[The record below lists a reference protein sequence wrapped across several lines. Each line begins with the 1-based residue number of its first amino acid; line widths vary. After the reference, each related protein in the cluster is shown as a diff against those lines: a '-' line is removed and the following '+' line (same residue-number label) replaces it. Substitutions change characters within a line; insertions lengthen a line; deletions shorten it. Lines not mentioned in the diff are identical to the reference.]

1 MVNIIFSR
9 VFSGVLNKLSVFKL
23 SLITLS
29 LMYSANAFSMPSEL
43 YQGMVQYELQSGNHF
58 KALTLMNQDYQRD
71 HLVNKIVALNGFN
84 INEDVEQLLEAFHQQ
99 EKKNKNTKNSS
110 HNSADYFQIG
120 RMEYQAGR
128 CKPALRAFKKVKRK
142 LSIDD
147 KQEWA
152 FYRAN
157 CFILL
162 GSNVR
167 AAQVLNDN
175 LSGPWAAYAYY
186 NLAQSYNGASRD
198 KTKALVALR
207 IADSLIS
214 GKTSEEKALS
224 NQINLAAGSMYL
236 NESKPD
242 LASEFFK
249 KIYLDATIAPE
260 ALYLNGLSKLELNDF
275 RSATQSWFSVKKY
288 PLINQ
293 SVAEALLAIP
303 YAYERSGYT
312 SQALEAYLEAT
323 AAFKNELEIID
334 KIDRLLKKYGAQQL
348 LIEENTIEGLEWFLA
363 KDVVTN
369 TMKATYYSYFMQNSA
384 IYDSVELFSELKM
397 LSDSMQFWSSQLQV
411 FDQSLKKKRNNFS
424 KKSQSFNAETVQAK
438 IKKLSEKVKLIKSKK
453 QVTPKHAERLQ
464 LDDMQKSAVFLIQRL
479 EALQAKV
486 SNGKERLKSQLAQ
499 SSQLNIKSK
508 QSKSQLNI
516 LMAKLNEQITVMI
529 RDQLAELKKQM
540 LTNFERSEQGLDHVF
555 ESIAE
560 SSHLQKNRLDGRF
573 K

>member
-1 MVNIIFSR
+1 VVNINFSR
-9 VFSGVLNKLSVFKL
+9 VSFSVMQKLSVLKFSLIAL
-23 SLITLS
+23 SLI
-29 LMYSANAFSMPSEL
+29 YSVNSSAMPSEL
-43 YQGMVQYELQSGNHF
+43 YQGMVQYELQSGNYF
-58 KALTLMNQDYQRD
+58 KALTLMNQDYQAG
-71 HLVNKIVALNGFN
+71 HLVNKIVALSGFN
-84 INEDVEQLLEAFHQQ
+84 INEDVEQLLKVFHQQ
-99 EKKNKNTKNSS
+99 EKKNKNSKISTN
-110 HNSADYFQIG
+110 NSADYFQIG
-120 RMEYQAGR
+120 RLEYQAGR
-128 CKPALRAFKKVKRK
+128 CKPALRAFKKVKRN

-157 CFILL
+157 CFIRL

-175 LSGPWAAYAYY
+175 LSGAWAAYAYY
-186 NLAQSYNGASRD
+186 NLAQSYNEASRD

-207 IADSLIS
+207 IANSLTS
-214 GKTSEEKALS
+214 GSTSEEKALS

-242 LASEFFK
+242 LASNFFK
-249 KIYLDATIAPE
+249 KIFLDAAIAPE
-260 ALYLNGLSKLELNDF
+260 ALYLNGLAKLELNDF

-312 SQALEAYLEAT
+312 SQALEAYLKAT
-323 AAFKNELEIID
+323 AEFKNELEIID
-334 KIDRLLKKYGAQQL
+334 KIDRLIKKYGAQKL

-369 TMKATYYSYFMQNSA
+369 TMKATYYSYFMQNPD

-397 LSDSMQFWSSQLQV
+397 LNDSMQFWSSQLQV

-424 KKSQSFNAETVQAK
+424 KKSQSFNAKTVQAK
-438 IKKLSEKVKLIKSKK
+438 IKKISEKVNLIKLQK
-453 QVTPKHAERLQ
+453 QVTPKHADRLQ
-464 LDDMQKSAVFLIQRL
+464 LDNMQSSAVFLMQRL
-479 EALQAKV
+479 EALNAKV
-486 SNGKERLKSQLAQ
+486 SNGNERLKSQLAQ
-499 SSQLNIKSK
+499 SSQLNLKSK
-508 QSKSQLNI
+508 QAKTQLDV
-516 LMAKLNEQITVMI
+516 LMVKLNEQITKMI
-529 RDQLAELKKQM
+529 RDQLAVLKKQM

-560 SSHLQKNRLDGRF
+560 SNHLQKNRLDGRF